1 VSFAADALAWGVETT
16 QQTNRYGMVG
26 LAITAQ
32 MVWWLV
38 GPAIREALG
47 WD

>member
-1 VSFAADALAWGVETT
+1 MSVGDAIAWAIDAASTGMRAD
-16 QQTNRYGMVG
+16 MVG
-26 LAITAQ
+26 IGITAQ
-32 MVWWLV
+32 MVWWLF